1 MAVAVLVA
9 VAFMYPTERP
19 QQQPETTP
27 TETATAPETTA
38 ALESEPI
45 APPVNPDVKAAQE
58 DAKQRRAEQQA
69 EQTGTGAAK
78 PVKPVKLVLRA
89 TDRPCWVVVHDGT
102 SVNAE
107 AEPLFADTLDP
118 LASNGGKSKRF
129 TSKKGFVVEI
139 GQAGTLE
146 VLVNGKAQS
155 TGSALLIRIDPDGTV
170 SAIDT

>member
-1 MAVAVLVA
+1 VAVAVLVA

-19 QQQPETTP
+19 QQAPETSPAESTTSPETT
-27 TETATAPETTA
+27 TA
-38 ALESEPI
+38 AESESI
-45 APPVNPDVKAAQE
+45 SPPVNQTLQVQREDEAERKRQQQE
-58 DAKQRRAEQQA
+58 
-69 EQTGTGAAK
+69 EQTGTGAAT

-89 TDRPCWVVVHDGT
+89 TDGQCWVVVHDGT

-107 AEPLFADTLDP
+107 GEPLFADTLDP
-118 LASNGGKSKRF
+118 LASNNGKSRRF

-139 GQAGTLE
+139 GKAGNLE
-146 VLVNGKAQS
+146 LLVNGKVQS